1 MELYIS
7 YRIAPKFR
15 RHVNSQMIL
24 IHFPAYSKS
33 TNDIYVIL
41 SLINHRINRHY
52 LIVLI
57 YFIKYQVLL
66 CNQNQV
72 CWSYSGLFQNSS
84 LVCHQIARYTVK
96 VTMSNRGE
104 KKGSLIPRKFE
115 TPTENK
121 KPTKHDKNSGKRA
134 VCQSTV
140 ENAV

>member
-15 RHVNSQMIL
+15 RRVNSQMIL

-41 SLINHRINRHY
+41 SLINHRINRYY

-72 CWSYSGLFQNSS
+72 
-84 LVCHQIARYTVK
+84 
-96 VTMSNRGE
+96 
-104 KKGSLIPRKFE
+104 
-115 TPTENK
+115 
-121 KPTKHDKNSGKRA
+121 
-134 VCQSTV
+134 
-140 ENAV
+140 